1 MPDSWMVIAA
11 ALLYLCA
18 LFGVA
23 WFCDR
28 RGGHWL
34 DGRLRMFIYPLTI
47 AVYCTSWTFYGS
59 VGFAARSGLDFLMIY
74 VGPALALVLGARLI
88 MRIIALSRA
97 QNITSVADFVAA
109 RYGKSQKVAAVVALI
124 AVTGS
129 VPYIALQLKA
139 VSVSLTTFLVAIDGQ
154 TAPWMGW
161 ISVMAAGVL
170 ALFAVAFGARRV
182 DATEHQQGL
191 VAAIA
196 VESIVKLAAFLAV
209 GLFITYVMFGGVA
222 DIVARADA
230 ISPMRFLEMTSSPLD
245 LATLLLLSACAA
257 LLLPRQFHMMVVE
270 NRRAADAP
278 RMAWMFAAY
287 LALINLFVIPIA
299 LAGISMFPT
308 AVDRDMT
315 LLQLPLHAGA
325 GWVALLAFIGGL
337 SAATAMVIVDSV
349 ALAIMISNDLVMP
362 VLLRWRSARS
372 ARGLHIRS
380 GMGPVVLGIRRC
392 AIVAVVALA
401 WLYNENAA
409 NAALAATGLLSFA
422 AIAQIAPPF
431 IGGLIWRRG
440 TALGAVAGLSV
451 GWLAWGWMLLLPAIA
466 DPQSL
471 GGSFLTGPFGLR
483 IINPAVLTGAGPENI
498 TPGVLWS
505 LGLNIVFYVTCSL
518 LRPASAIERLQAYA
532 FRSPEPR
539 MSQSPMPVRGVATF
553 DDLYDAVTRYLGE
566 DRARSA
572 FAGFNATRQEP
583 ARGPAPA
590 DIQTIRFA
598 EHLLASVIGAA
609 SSRLM
614 LSLLN
619 SSDKLSSSTAMAL
632 LDDASA
638 AIQYNRDVLQNAL
651 DHAQQGITIL
661 DHDMRILAWNQAF
674 VDLYDLPPDF
684 VRVGVGLDAVVTFNA
699 TRGAY
704 GPGHVDDLVADR
716 LASLLNDGPPARVKL
731 FPGESVIE
739 IRSNK
744 LPGGGFVTTYTEVTR
759 EVEAEEALEAAYA
772 TLEKRVEERTQELMR
787 LNVALTRAKSAAD
800 EANQSKTRFLAAAS
814 HDILQPLN
822 AARLYA
828 AALVERPEGA
838 GEARPMIDNI
848 VSSLDA
854 VEEILTALLDIS
866 RLDAGQM
873 RAEFSIFPIGPLLDQ
888 LQREFAPMAREKG
901 LKLTVLPSSLH
912 VRSDRRL
919 LRRLLQN
926 LISNAIKY
934 TPSGKVLVGCRRHG
948 DRLRVAV
955 ADTGL
960 GIPESKQRLIFREFQ
975 RLDQGMREARGLGLG
990 LSIVERIAHVL
1001 HHKVSVTSTPGR
1013 GSLFAVTMPVREP
1026 VATPDSARPA
1036 PPPTTPLTGMRILAI
1051 DNEPAILEG
1060 MRALLEG
1067 WGCEVAAGGSLEEAN
1082 RVIGARRFAPDI
1094 VIADYH
1100 LDEGDGLEAITRLR
1114 WRLGPGLH
1122 AVLLTA
1128 DRSPEVRAEAQ
1139 KKNAHVLHKPLKPA
1153 ALRALLT
1160 QWRARME

>member
-1 MPDSWMVIAA
+1 MPDSWMVIAIA
-11 ALLYLCA
+11 MLYLCA

-23 WFCDR
+23 WFFDR
-28 RGGHWL
+28 RSGAWL
-34 DGRLRMFIYPLTI
+34 DGRLRAFIYPLTI

-74 VGPALALVLGARLI
+74 IGPALALILGAPVI
-88 MRIIALSRA
+88 MRMIALSRA
-97 QNITSVADFVAA
+97 QNITSVADFIAA
-109 RYGKSQKVAAVVALI
+109 RYGKSQKVACIAALI

-129 VPYIALQLKA
+129 APYIALQLKA
-139 VSVSLTTFLVAIDGQ
+139 VSVSLTTFLVAVGGN
-154 TAPWMGW
+154 AGPWMSW
-161 ISVMAAGVL
+161 ISVLTALAL
-170 ALFAVAFGARRV
+170 ALFAVAFGTRKV

-222 DIVARADA
+222 DIVAKAESA
-230 ISPMRFLEMTSSPLD
+230 AGPNFLERTSSPLS
-245 LATLLLLSACAA
+245 LATLVLLSGCAA
-257 LLLPRQFHMMVVE
+257 LLLPRQFHMLVVE
-270 NRRAADAP
+270 NRRASDTP
-278 RMAWMFAAY
+278 RMAWMFAGY

-299 LAGISMFPT
+299 LAGIATFPAAT
-308 AVDRDMT
+308 DRDMT

-325 GWVALLAFIGGL
+325 GWMALIAFIGGL

-349 ALAIMISNDLVMP
+349 ALSIMISNNLVMP
-362 VLLRWRSARS
+362 VLLRWRSAQA
-372 ARGLHIRS
+372 ARGQRIRTE
-380 GMGPVVLGIRRC
+380 MGPVVLGIRRC
-392 AIVAVVALA
+392 AIVLVMALA
-401 WLYNENAA
+401 WAFNEYAGS
-409 NAALAATGLLSFA
+409 AALAATGLLSFA
-422 AIAQIAPPF
+422 AIAQLAPAL
-431 IGGLIWRRG
+431 IGGLVWRRG

-451 GWLAWGWMLLLPAIA
+451 GWLAWAWMLLLPAIA
-466 DPQSL
+466 SPQAA
-471 GGSFLTGPFGLR
+471 GASFLTGPFGLS
-483 IINPAVLTGAGPENI
+483 IINPHVLTGAGPENI

-505 LGLNIVFYVTCSL
+505 LGLNIVFYITCSL

-553 DDLYDAVTRYLGE
+553 DDLYEAVARYLGAE
-566 DRARSA
+566 RTRSA
-572 FAGFNATRQEP
+572 FASFNATRQEP
-583 ARGPAPA
+583 ATGTAPA

-674 VDLYDLPPDF
+674 IDLYDLPPDF
-684 VRVGVGLDAVVTFNA
+684 VRIGVGLDAVVTFNA
-699 TRGAY
+699 HRGAY

-716 LASLLNDGPPARVKL
+716 LASLLSDGPPARVKL
-731 FPGESVIE
+731 YPGKSVIE

-787 LNVALTRAKSAAD
+787 LNVALTKAKSAAD

-848 VSSLDA
+848 VSSLDG

-873 RAEFSIFPIGPLLDQ
+873 RGEFTIFPIGPLLDQ
-888 LQREFAPMAREKG
+888 LQREFAPMARQKG

-934 TPSGKVLVGCRRHG
+934 TPSGKVLVGCRRQG
-948 DRLRVAV
+948 DRLRIAV

-1001 HHKVSVTSTPGR
+1001 HHKISLNSTPGR
-1013 GSLFAVTMPVREP
+1013 GSLFSVSLPIREALP
-1026 VATPDSARPA
+1026 IPDAARPA
-1036 PPPTTPLTGMRILAI
+1036 QPPVTPLTGLRILAI
-1051 DNEPAILEG
+1051 DNEPAIIDG

-1067 WGCEVAAGGSLEEAN
+1067 WGCEVATGGSLEEAN

-1114 WRLGPGLH
+1114 WRLGPNLH

-1139 KKNAHVLHKPLKPA
+1139 NKNAHVLHKPLKPA

-1160 QWRARME
+1160 QWRARMD